1 MNPKLYVII
10 TNPKLKYSEI
20 AEICVTNN
28 IEYLQLREKD
38 IPDKKLLEIAKE
50 IKSITKNSQTKLV
63 INDRPDIAI
72 LADADVLHLG
82 QDDITLEDARKI
94 VGQMP
99 IGLSTHS
106 IEQAK
111 NAAKLNPLYIG
122 FGPIYQTTTKKNPD
136 PTVGTKLLEEVL
148 KISTVPV
155 VAIGGIFPE
164 NIKEVIATGAKNISL
179 VRYLM
184 ESTQLDYRIKEIQK
198 LLALEN

>member
-38 IPDKKLLEIAKE
+38 ISDKKLLEIAKE

-82 QDDITLEDARKI
+82 QDDITIDDARKI

-111 NAAKLNPLYIG
+111 NATKLNPLYIG

-136 PTVGTKLLEEVL
+136 PTVGTKLLAEVL
-148 KISTVPV
+148 KITTLPV

-184 ESTQLDYRIKEIQK
+184 ETTQLDSKIKEIQK